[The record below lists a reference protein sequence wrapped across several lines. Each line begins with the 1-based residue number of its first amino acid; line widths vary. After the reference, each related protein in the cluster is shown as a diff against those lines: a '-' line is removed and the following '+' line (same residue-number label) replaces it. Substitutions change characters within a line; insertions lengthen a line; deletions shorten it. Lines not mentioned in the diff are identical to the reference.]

1 MKVRCKQ
8 ENRFLIKDEL
18 YEVINISPAQ
28 EVDIFRYVYS
38 INESSDTN
46 PVRHTNKV
54 SYQLKNHTDKKWT
67 TTWYFEANFYSREEL
82 RNIKIE
88 EILK

>member
-8 ENRFLIKDEL
+8 GNRFLIKDEL
-18 YEVINISPAQ
+18 YEVINI
-28 EVDIFRYVYS
+28 
-38 INESSDTN
+38 NK
-46 PVRHTNKV
+46 VRNTDKV

-88 EILK
+88 ELLKF

>member
-8 ENRFLIKDEL
+8 GNRFLIKDEL
-18 YEVINISPAQ
+18 YEVINI
-28 EVDIFRYVYS
+28 
-38 INESSDTN
+38 NK
-46 PVRHTNKV
+46 VRNTDKV

-67 TTWYFEANFYSREEL
+67 TTWYFEANFYSLEEL

-88 EILK
+88 ELLKF